1 MSKGK
6 KNWLMILI
14 YAGLIAMCLGIVW
27 FVGKIS
33 SPTKP
38 GRESSSETTMVQ
50 TGESQEEEREEE
62 ESESAEATPSE
73 AETQEESRQQDE
85 SGRWYGSRTETV
97 RPEIEEELP
106 VEEYRPPSIV
116 TVSDIHYFAP
126 SMTDYGEAFD
136 EMVKRDDGKLVPYI
150 SQLMDVFTEEMTEL
164 MPDAVILSGDLT
176 LNGEKGAHEALA
188 EKLKVLADQGVRVL
202 VIPGNHD
209 INNPNAASYFGE
221 VREAA
226 ESVSAEEFLDIYHE
240 FGYDQAI
247 SRDETS
253 LSYICEL
260 DEKNWLMMLD
270 SAQYEP
276 VNLVGGRI
284 RSTTVKWMEEQLEAA
299 KELGISVIPIAHHN
313 LLKESILYGTVC
325 RSSSADTCI
334 CSGPRNTSLSREN
347 RRMPTI
353 SVRSWRTPLPFRPA
367 STESCHGET
376 AGSFAIRRRKRI
388 WSVTRRLTA

>member
-260 DEKNWLMMLD
+260 DEKNGAPPSNGW
-270 SAQYEP
+270 
-276 VNLVGGRI
+276 
-284 RSTTVKWMEEQLEAA
+284 
-299 KELGISVIPIAHHN
+299 
-313 LLKESILYGTVC
+313 
-325 RSSSADTCI
+325 RSS
-334 CSGPRNTSLSREN
+334 
-347 RRMPTI
+347 
-353 SVRSWRTPLPFRPA
+353 WK
-367 STESCHGET
+367 
-376 AGSFAIRRRKRI
+376 RRRNWGSR
-388 WSVTRRLTA
+388 